1 MFSISLFLIPANP
14 PAFPLFFFLL
24 LLLQL
29 LLFTLCCLSM
39 EASRRACKPLSE
51 SPLPPPGIG
60 LGGEGWAAALR
71 GLVQEEA
78 CRSQIR
84 RTSDSTGRALGKQDR
99 GEVAGPFPR
108 LQGRQAG
115 GWAPKRPAAGPPPG
129 EDSASPSEGAAPL
142 GPQKPCWPQ
151 GGRASIEAVLRRCA
165 GSRLREPHSLSPG
178 DISDVSS
185 HFGPTSQ
192 TRQCHHPFLREG
204 H

>member
-129 EDSASPSEGAAPL
+129 AGLCFSLRGSCSPRPT
-142 GPQKPCWPQ
+142 
-151 GGRASIEAVLRRCA
+151 EAVLAA
-165 GSRLREPHSLSPG
+165 GW
-178 DISDVSS
+178 
-185 HFGPTSQ
+185 
-192 TRQCHHPFLREG
+192 EG
-204 H
+204 QYRGSTQAVCRVAPA